1 MRQIS
6 MILLCLSVC
15 LTQARAQKML
25 LLEETGKLRS
35 TRFYVGQNLQY
46 RLVGRENY
54 WYTRK
59 ITDILAESN
68 AVVLGEN
75 IVEVE
80 DIAAIRVKR
89 KSQWKRFG
97 PKLVIFGAQ
106 LSLATGLALADKRWE
121 YAPLFLVSA
130 ASTTFGMYLITD
142 QKIKLN
148 QRKRLLATEIRFS
161 DQQEIPVPPEK

>member
-1 MRQIS
+1 MRQ
-6 MILLCLSVC
+6 MPVILLCLLVY
-15 LTQARAQKML
+15 LPQIKAQKML

-35 TRFYVGQNLQY
+35 TRFYVGQNLQF

-68 AVVLGEN
+68 AVKLGEN

-89 KSQWKRFG
+89 KSPWKRFA
-97 PKLVIFGAQ
+97 PKLVVFGAQ
-106 LSLATGLALADKRWE
+106 LGFATALAMADKRWG

-130 ASTTFGMYLITD
+130 ASTMYGTYLLTD
-142 QKIKLN
+142 KKIKLN
-148 QRKRLLATEIRFS
+148 KRRRLLAAEIRFS
-161 DQQEIPVPPEK
+161 DVEEIPVPPDK